1 MRIGEIA
8 KRTGLKISNIRFY
21 ERKGLLTPKR
31 EQDSQ
36 YRDYTEELQRP
47 SVGMIVA
54 MLILNGMFICVIPSG
69 IGLYYFMSGLF
80 QAAEQFVY
88 YQGCVHRLQSAE

>member
-8 KRTGLKISNIRFY
+8 KRTGLNISNIRFY

-36 YRDYTEELQRP
+36 YRDYTEEDVLR
-47 SVGMIVA
+47 
-54 MLILNGMFICVIPSG
+54 
-69 IGLYYFMSGLF
+69 
-80 QAAEQFVY
+80 
-88 YQGCVHRLQSAE
+88 